1 MNRFPNLNLEINGGT
16 VGRKKVNA
24 SGSTSLLTGPFLF
37 LDLLIDFTAVIR
49 GIKL

>member
-1 MNRFPNLNLEINGGT
+1 MNRFPNLNLVSDGGT
-16 VGRKKVNA
+16 VGMKKGNA